1 MLNVERSRIGGG
13 YVELD
18 SEQYYKIS
26 NYDQMPP
33 FFMSIVS
40 PSDHWMFI
48 SSNGGITAGR
58 KNPDNALFPY
68 YTDDRIHDSKDQTG
82 SKTILFLVQGEK
94 KYLWEPF
101 SSCYEDM
108 YRVQRNIYKNVFGNK
123 LMYEEINQ
131 DLHLTF
137 RYAWFN
143 SEKFG
148 FIKRSQ
154 LLNQTSG
161 VVEVNILDGIQN
173 VLPAGI
179 GRRFQLEYSTLVDG
193 YKKNELQAESG
204 LGIIMLSSIPVDR
217 AEPSEA
223 LKATTVW
230 SVGLENARRLIS
242 SRQLDAFKKGF
253 PVKQETDI
261 RASRGAYFLNA
272 EFSLT
277 KDETKEWFIVAD
289 VNQDASDV
297 AALSALIQHGSEIP
311 RQLIDDVAQGTN
323 NLTKI
328 VASADGIQTTQDSLI
343 CSRHYSNTLFN
354 VMRGGFFANHYW
366 VDREDF
372 ISFIRTANKLL
383 SKHFDSFL
391 RTLPEKISHSDL
403 LAKVQTRHSAGLEKL
418 CYEYLPLSF
427 SRRHGDPSR
436 PWNIF
441 SIDIKDDHGN
451 QVLNYQGNWRDI
463 FQNWEALALSF
474 PGYAEGMIAKFVNA
488 STIDGYNPYR
498 ITRDGFDWEVLDP
511 HDAWSYIGY
520 WGDHQIIYL
529 VKLLEIS
536 ARYHPGKIEEFLVK
550 DIFTYANVPYRI
562 KPYADLLKDP
572 CKTIDFDVAL
582 EREIEKRVERLGTGG
597 KMLVNPQEEII
608 HVNLTEKLLVSI
620 LAKLSNYIPEA
631 GIWMNTQRPDW
642 NDANNALVG
651 SGVSMVTLYYLRRH
665 LKLLARLT
673 QSAGI
678 AEVQLS
684 EEVAELFASIT
695 EIFKEHLILLNGSIS
710 DCDRKKILDQLGQ
723 AGNDYR
729 AKVYSKGLSE
739 RKKKITAAELKEFF
753 DLSLKHID
761 HTIKANKRRDDLY
774 HAYNLMNVEHHD
786 GISIRH
792 LPEMLEG
799 QVAVLSSGYLS
810 AADSVKV
817 LDALRAS
824 ALYRKDQSSYLLY
837 PDRQLPRFVEKNNIP
852 KEEIEKSDLLKKLLA
867 DGNTQIV
874 LSDLNGK
881 MHFHSDFRNAGI
893 LNNALE
899 TLRSTEYQ
907 SLIQKEKRFVLG
919 LYERMFDHQSFTGRS
934 GTFYKYEGLGC
945 IYWHMVSKL
954 LLAVAE
960 VVSHAEVNNE
970 NAVTIK
976 HLADH
981 YHEIREGIGAHKS
994 PSVYGAFPTDPYSH
1008 TPGHAGVQQPGMSGQ
1023 VKEDIVSRFIE
1034 LGVLIEKGR
1043 LTFRPVLLRKD
1054 EFLKIPKSF
1063 RYYSIEAVE
1072 EHIELEKG
1080 TLAFTFCQVPIVY
1093 HMARDQKISIT
1104 MRDGGEQEIH
1114 RLSLDEPMSA
1124 SIFNRRG
1131 EVERIDVF
1139 VPWGR
1144 QNNSAA
1150 AHATIHR
1157 KKG

>member
-536 ARYHPGKIEEFLVK
+536 ARYHPGKIQEFLVK

-562 KPYADLLKDP
+562 KPY
-572 CKTIDFDVAL
+572 
-582 EREIEKRVERLGTGG
+582 
-597 KMLVNPQEEII
+597 
-608 HVNLTEKLLVSI
+608 
-620 LAKLSNYIPEA
+620 
-631 GIWMNTQRPDW
+631 
-642 NDANNALVG
+642 
-651 SGVSMVTLYYLRRH
+651 RR
-665 LKLLARLT
+665 
-673 QSAGI
+673 
-678 AEVQLS
+678 
-684 EEVAELFASIT
+684 
-695 EIFKEHLILLNGSIS
+695 
-710 DCDRKKILDQLGQ
+710 
-723 AGNDYR
+723 
-729 AKVYSKGLSE
+729 
-739 RKKKITAAELKEFF
+739 
-753 DLSLKHID
+753 
-761 HTIKANKRRDDLY
+761 
-774 HAYNLMNVEHHD
+774 
-786 GISIRH
+786 
-792 LPEMLEG
+792 
-799 QVAVLSSGYLS
+799 
-810 AADSVKV
+810 
-817 LDALRAS
+817 
-824 ALYRKDQSSYLLY
+824 
-837 PDRQLPRFVEKNNIP
+837 
-852 KEEIEKSDLLKKLLA
+852 
-867 DGNTQIV
+867 
-874 LSDLNGK
+874 
-881 MHFHSDFRNAGI
+881 
-893 LNNALE
+893 
-899 TLRSTEYQ
+899 
-907 SLIQKEKRFVLG
+907 
-919 LYERMFDHQSFTGRS
+919 FT
-934 GTFYKYEGLGC
+934 
-945 IYWHMVSKL
+945 
-954 LLAVAE
+954 
-960 VVSHAEVNNE
+960 
-970 NAVTIK
+970 
-976 HLADH
+976 
-981 YHEIREGIGAHKS
+981 
-994 PSVYGAFPTDPYSH
+994 
-1008 TPGHAGVQQPGMSGQ
+1008 
-1023 VKEDIVSRFIE
+1023 
-1034 LGVLIEKGR
+1034 
-1043 LTFRPVLLRKD
+1043 
-1054 EFLKIPKSF
+1054 
-1063 RYYSIEAVE
+1063 
-1072 EHIELEKG
+1072 
-1080 TLAFTFCQVPIVY
+1080 
-1093 HMARDQKISIT
+1093 
-1104 MRDGGEQEIH
+1104 
-1114 RLSLDEPMSA
+1114 
-1124 SIFNRRG
+1124 
-1131 EVERIDVF
+1131 
-1139 VPWGR
+1139 
-1144 QNNSAA
+1144 
-1150 AHATIHR
+1150 
-1157 KKG
+1157 